1 MLNGF
6 RTTRVLVL
14 AGDGVAVFDVR
25 RGLVGSACGDVSWA
39 SDLTDRT
46 SADQVRRAVMRAGG
60 AGAVCVVLPSKG
72 VHTRPMGMSTP
83 VFRAA
88 RSEVLRNLGTLLPLE
103 PKDAAIGFVDRID
116 QVGEPGEGEE
126 RAGAGYL
133 IAAEAGEVERAR
145 EFCREMTGREPDRMV
160 SVHQALL
167 GAGFQGSDVRV
178 RERGVYGE
186 SLDTVIEGG
195 LIRELRS
202 DAEADASRA
211 PDFEIPDRV
220 GEDTIDAL
228 RRLAIGAVLVDA
240 NAPSAAEPL
249 SGQWTPMWKRL
260 VPGVAAVLIC
270 AALVAGAWSVRQAR
284 YQEAV
289 DLALAEQDRIAERV
303 RQAEGLQRELDD
315 LARDLNAARL
325 PALVASED
333 GAVGVLGVM
342 EGVRSVLPA
351 DAQLEW
357 VSVDGNGVRMRGIAS
372 SAREVLG
379 ALESSL
385 MFRNA
390 RESDRPSPLGDG
402 SGREVFAVA
411 VSYAERGAADGGDD
425 DDR

>member
-14 AGDGVAVFDVR
+14 AGDGGAVFDVR
-25 RGLVGSACGDVSWA
+25 RGFVGSACGVVSWA
-39 SDLTDRT
+39 SDLSDHT

-60 AGAVCVVLPSKG
+60 SGAVCVVLPSKG

-83 VFRAA
+83 VFCSA
-88 RSEVLRNLGTLLPLE
+88 RSEVLRNLGTLLPVE

-116 QVGEPGEGEE
+116 LLGESEEGEE

-145 EFCREMTGREPDRMV
+145 EYCREMIGRDPDRMV

-167 GAGFQGSDVRV
+167 GAGFQGSDARV

-186 SLDTVIEGG
+186 LLDTVIEGG

-202 DAEADASRA
+202 DADASCA
-211 PDFEIPDRV
+211 PDYEIPDRV
-220 GEDTIDAL
+220 GEDTLEAL
-228 RRLAIGAVLVDA
+228 CRLAIGAVLVDV
-240 NAPSAAEPL
+240 NTPSAAEPL
-249 SGQWTPMWKRL
+249 SGRWTPMWKRL
-260 VPGVAAVLIC
+260 VPGVAAGLIC
-270 AALVAGAWSVRQAR
+270 AGLLSGAWSVRQAR

-289 DLALAEQDRIAERV
+289 DLALAEQDRMAEDV
-303 RQAEGLQRELDD
+303 RHVEGLQRELDE
-315 LARDLNAARL
+315 LARDLDAARL
-325 PALVASED
+325 PMLVAGEG

-357 VSVDGNGVRMRGIAS
+357 VSVDGEGVRMRGIAS

-379 ALESSL
+379 ALESSP

-411 VSYAERGAADGGDD
+411 VSYSERGVADGGGDD
-425 DDR
+425 DR